1 MTDFKSAAGVRFSDL
16 TVEREG
22 RLILEN
28 INAVIPCGGATTI
41 IGPNG
46 AGKTTLLRCLLG
58 EMKYEGRISFFD
70 ESGQTL
76 NKVVTAYVPQQLQ
89 ADAQLP
95 LRVYEF
101 LALAH
106 TIRPLWLGCSA
117 DNRKKAREALSLV
130 DGEKLEKRR
139 LGDLSGGEMR
149 RVLLASAL
157 ERRPQLLI
165 LDEAEAGVDY
175 RGERLF
181 WNLLDKTRK
190 HFGFTLLMVTHNL
203 PLAAHFATNVLC
215 VKQRLLAQGPPKKTL
230 TANTLM
236 ELFGIPI
243 HLYPNQ
249 CEHAGPSCPQ
259 CGALGNFH
267 FEDILSYSDLND
279 KDRNKSF
286 KELDPHKHIA
296 VAD

>member
-1 MTDFKSAAGVRFSDL
+1 M
-16 TVEREG
+16 REG
-22 RLILEN
+22 RFILEN
-28 INAVIPCGGATTI
+28 INAEAPCGGATAI

-58 EMKYEGRISFFD
+58 EMKYEGKIRFFD
-70 ESGQTL
+70 SRGQTL
-76 NKVVTAYVPQQLQ
+76 SKITIAYVPQQLQ

-101 LALAH
+101 LSLGR
-106 TIRPLWLGCSA
+106 TRRPLWLGCSSE
-117 DNRKKAREALSLV
+117 NRKRAREALALV

-149 RVLLASAL
+149 RVLLAAAL
-157 ERRPQLLI
+157 ERHPQLLV

-181 WNLLDKTRK
+181 WNLLDKSRK
-190 HFGFTLLMVTHNL
+190 YFGFTLLMVTHNL
-203 PLAAHFATNVLC
+203 PLAAHYVTHVIC
-215 VKQRLLAQGPPKKTL
+215 IKKSLLAQGTPRDTL
-230 TANTLM
+230 TSSNLM
-236 ELFGIPI
+236 ALFGIPI

-249 CEHAGPSCPQ
+249 CENAGPACPQ

-267 FEDILSYSDLND
+267 FEDVLAWPDAQEKPPSQAE
-279 KDRNKSF
+279 KS
-286 KELDPHKHIA
+286 A
-296 VAD
+296 AS

>member
-1 MTDFKSAAGVRFSDL
+1 MTDSISAAGVRFSDL
-16 TVEREG
+16 TVIREG
-22 RLILEN
+22 RPILDH
-28 INAVIPCGGATTI
+28 INAEAPCGGATAI

-46 AGKTTLLRCLLG
+46 AGKTSLLRCLLG
-58 EMKYEGRISFFD
+58 ETKYEGQINFFN
-70 ESGQTL
+70 SQGQTL
-76 NKVVTAYVPQQLQ
+76 SKVNIAYVPQQLQ

-101 LALAH
+101 LSLGK
-106 TIRPLWLGCSA
+106 TLRPLWLGCSA
-117 DNRKKAREALSLV
+117 ENRKRARDALALV

-157 ERRPQLLI
+157 ERRPQLLV

-181 WNLLDKTRK
+181 WNLLDTCRQR
-190 HFGFTLLMVTHNL
+190 FGFTLLMVTHNL
-203 PLAAHFATNVLC
+203 PLAAHYVTHVICIN
-215 VKQRLLAQGPPKKTL
+215 KTLLAQGSPRETL
-230 TANTLM
+230 TSAHLM
-236 ELFGIPI
+236 ALFGIPI

-249 CEHAGPSCPQ
+249 CENAGPACPQ

-267 FEDILSYSDLND
+267 FEDVLSWPDAPLKPASEGE
-279 KDRNKSF
+279 KR
-286 KELDPHKHIA
+286 ET
-296 VAD
+296 V

>member
-1 MTDFKSAAGVRFSDL
+1 MECEDRP
-16 TVEREG
+16 
-22 RLILEN
+22 ILEN
-28 INAVIPCGGATTI
+28 ITADVPCGGATAI

-58 EMKYEGRISFFD
+58 ERKYSGEIRFFN
-70 ESGQTL
+70 EKGQTL

-89 ADAQLP
+89 ADSQLP

-101 LALAH
+101 LSLGQTA
-106 TIRPLWLGCSA
+106 RPLWLGCSA
-117 DNRKKAREALSLV
+117 AIRKRAREALNLV
-130 DGEKLEKRR
+130 GGEKLEERR

-157 ERRPQLLI
+157 ERRPQLLV

-181 WNLLDKTRK
+181 WSLLDKTRK
-190 HFGFTLLMVTHNL
+190 QFGFTLLMVTHNL
-203 PLAAHFATNVLC
+203 PLAAHYATHVIC
-215 VKQRLLAQGPPKKTL
+215 IKKRVMAQGSPRQTL
-230 TANTLM
+230 TSSELM
-236 ELFGIPI
+236 DLFGIPI

-249 CEHAGPSCPQ
+249 CENAGPSCPQ

-267 FEDILSYSDLND
+267 FEDVLTYSDIE
-279 KDRNKSF
+279 NKSEKRF
-286 KELDPHKHIA
+286 PHNSPDTLKQMEKSS
-296 VAD
+296 

>member
-1 MTDFKSAAGVRFSDL
+1 MTKSVSAAGVRFSNL
-16 TVEREG
+16 TVVREG
-22 RLILEN
+22 RPILEN
-28 INAVIPCGGATTI
+28 INADAPCGGATAI

-58 EMKYEGRISFFD
+58 ETKYEGHIGFFD
-70 ESGQTL
+70 STGKTL
-76 NKVVTAYVPQQLQ
+76 SKVSIAYVPQQLQ

-101 LALAH
+101 LSLGR
-106 TIRPLWLGCSA
+106 TLRPLWLGCSRE
-117 DNRKKAREALSLV
+117 NRKRALNALALV

-149 RVLLASAL
+149 RVLLAAAL
-157 ERRPQLLI
+157 ERHPQLLV

-181 WNLLDKTRK
+181 WSLLDKSRE
-190 HFGFTLLMVTHNL
+190 HFVFTLLMVTHNL
-203 PLAAHFATNVLC
+203 PLAAHYVTHVIC
-215 VKQRLLAQGPPKKTL
+215 IKKSLLAQGTPKNTL
-230 TANTLM
+230 TSSNLM
-236 ELFGIPI
+236 ALFGIPI

-249 CEHAGPSCPQ
+249 CENPGPACPQ

-267 FEDILSYSDLND
+267 FEDILAWPETPD
-279 KDRNKSF
+279 KPSLQEK
-286 KELDPHKHIA
+286 KA
-296 VAD
+296 